1 MSSTDSASLWRSS
14 SPSIQLSVPLSF
26 APPSLP
32 PPSILRLSPPTFACH
47 PQPNT
52 AMEDL
57 ADRAT
62 ALVANPAPLGI
73 SQCSLSLF
81 GRLLSDRHQ
90 NQRAL
95 KSNLNAAWKMSSD
108 LRIVEM
114 GNNILQFKFS
124 SRCQLE
130 WIEKSG
136 PWNFDNDLLL
146 C

>member
-73 SQCSLSLF
+73 SREFFVEYGLGWVFRWGCTVF
-81 GRLLSDRHQ
+81 GLGLLIWGLPFENMIEEIRKDIGRKIVRVLEVDK
-90 NQRAL
+90 RAMQAD
-95 KSNLNAAWKMSSD
+95 KAKF
-108 LRIVEM
+108 LRI
-114 GNNILQFKFS
+114 
-124 SRCQLE
+124 
-130 WIEKSG
+130 
-136 PWNFDNDLLL
+136 
-146 C
+146 